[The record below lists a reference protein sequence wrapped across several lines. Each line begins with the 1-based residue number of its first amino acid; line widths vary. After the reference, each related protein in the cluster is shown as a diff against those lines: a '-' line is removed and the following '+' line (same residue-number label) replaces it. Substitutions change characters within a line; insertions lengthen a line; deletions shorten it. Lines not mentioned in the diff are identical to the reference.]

1 MKTRN
6 TTNSAAISFNG
17 PKRNAQDI
25 KPEGVCAAVNKR
37 HASTRT
43 RWPETKIKSEWLRY
57 TLFTKMRCR
66 GQEIQQTFHNFLR
79 LKKQIGR

>member
-43 RWPETKIKSEWLRY
+43 RWARDE
-57 TLFTKMRCR
+57 
-66 GQEIQQTFHNFLR
+66 N
-79 LKKQIGR
+79 KKRMVKVYIVHQNEV